1 MMFSMKKILVALATF
16 NRKNITKLCLEN
28 IKSCLDNNSSLIIY
42 DDGSDE
48 YNENFLRKFTKN
60 CIRFRIRGGIERSR
74 ARSFRD
80 FFYILKDFDLLYITD
95 NDVIHDPQFLEQI
108 RYFYSISEK
117 SENIMPIG
125 LFNSVFHSGKENQ
138 VGEHNKFFIRKTCP
152 GVSQCYDRQMV
163 EKIVNF
169 LNHNPMFETMYGF
182 DYHWPAQLGVPFIQS
197 KISYL
202 EHFARDRHQP
212 GIHSGFSE
220 EKEKIIEDF
229 DRDRA
234 LYPTDFL
241 KKTRD
246 QIIKQIMG
254 W

>member
-1 MMFSMKKILVALATF
+1 
-16 NRKNITKLCLEN
+16 
-28 IKSCLDNNSSLIIY
+28 
-42 DDGSDE
+42 
-48 YNENFLRKFTKN
+48 
-60 CIRFRIRGGIERSR
+60 
-74 ARSFRD
+74 
-80 FFYILKDFDLLYITD
+80 
-95 NDVIHDPQFLEQI
+95 
-108 RYFYSISEK
+108 
-117 SENIMPIG
+117 
-125 LFNSVFHSGKENQ
+125 
-138 VGEHNKFFIRKTCP
+138 
-152 GVSQCYDRQMV
+152 MV

-169 LNHNPMFETMYGF
+169 LNHNPTFETMYGF

-220 EKEKIIEDF
+220 EKKKIIEDF

-234 LYPTDFL
+234 LCPTDFL
-241 KKTRD
+241 KKSRD